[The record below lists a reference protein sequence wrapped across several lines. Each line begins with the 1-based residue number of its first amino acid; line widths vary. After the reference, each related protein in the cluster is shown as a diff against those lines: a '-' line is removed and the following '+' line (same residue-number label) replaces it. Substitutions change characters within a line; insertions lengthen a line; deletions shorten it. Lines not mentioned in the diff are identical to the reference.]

1 MQPLPLRLLSKK
13 LNEPDGC
20 TAVAAGVLDA
30 EEVATATSLIWD
42 HVEARSA
49 AAYPDRPVSRG
60 DPASWGGKGLWG
72 SGGEGDGYGLLV
84 DQHCAGMWYVRGL
97 PRVHEM
103 WTALHGGESSLA
115 VSFDGAQLWRPWD
128 VNPEWHAQDV
138 TGFLHIDR
146 RPFPAP
152 TPAEAATAAAGWS
165 PWRRAMGSS
174 AFCRYGEDGACHG
187 RIGTGYVQ
195 GFVSLIETTE
205 AMVNATACERLLAV
219 PALLTPRGCVQGG
232 NCVVRGSHARYDELV
247 ERCIAL
253 AGEDRAAVSQDPGWR
268 PDYTQLLQQDQAL
281 ADSVVMCKL
290 HPGDHMLWD
299 DRAIHGNAR
308 GRGPSPRGDS
318 LARASVFISMSPMAL
333 LDEETRE
340 CRREM
345 ARLGLGAGHSSHHK
359 LAPGSL

>member
-1 MQPLPLRLLSKK
+1 M
-13 LNEPDGC
+13 
-20 TAVAAGVLDA
+20 
-30 EEVATATSLIWD
+30 
-42 HVEARSA
+42 
-49 AAYPDRPVSRG
+49 
-60 DPASWGGKGLWG
+60 
-72 SGGEGDGYGLLV
+72 
-84 DQHCAGMWYVRGL
+84 
-97 PRVHEM
+97 PR
-103 WTALHGGESSLA
+103 
-115 VSFDGAQLWRPWD
+115 
-128 VNPEWHAQDV
+128 
-138 TGFLHIDR
+138 
-146 RPFPAP
+146 
-152 TPAEAATAAAGWS
+152 
-165 PWRRAMGSS
+165 
-174 AFCRYGEDGACHG
+174 C
-187 RIGTGYVQ
+187 
-195 GFVSLIETTE
+195 
-205 AMVNATACERLLAV
+205 AV
-219 PALLTPRGCVQGG
+219 PALLTPRGWVQGG

-359 LAPGSL
+359 LTPGSL